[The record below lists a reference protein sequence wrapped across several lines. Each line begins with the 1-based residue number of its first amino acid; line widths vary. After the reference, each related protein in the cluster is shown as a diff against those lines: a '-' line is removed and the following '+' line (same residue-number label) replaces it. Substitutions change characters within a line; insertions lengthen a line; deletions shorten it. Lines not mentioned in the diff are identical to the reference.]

1 MKLTK
6 ISSGA
11 YALGTRKGDK
21 FIVKYVGRSDTDL
34 NNRLKDHADAGK
46 YSDFKYDYFTVKE
59 DFELYHDFKSK
70 GNKRH
75 PDRPNGKN
83 FRCLICTY
91 LIKFHIILNI
101 Y

>member
-1 MKLTK
+1 MLSTGLKGYYPLTANKIDEVVTK

-46 YSDFKYDYFTVKE
+46 YSD
-59 DFELYHDFKSK
+59 LSM
-70 GNKRH
+70 
-75 PDRPNGKN
+75 
-83 FRCLICTY
+83 
-91 LIKFHIILNI
+91 IILQ
-101 Y
+101 